1 MIVDRS
7 LMNAKPIEIDL
18 SSSAGNAFVL
28 LAYADDLGRKL
39 GFNRHAIK
47 IIKDNMILG
56 DYDHLLKVFDYHFG
70 DYVILYK

>member
-7 LMNAKPIEIDL
+7 LMNTKPIEIDL
-18 SSSAGNAFVL
+18 RSSAGNAFVL
-28 LAYADDLGRKL
+28 LAYAEDLGRRL
-39 GFNRHAIK
+39 GFKRQAMK
-47 IIKDNMILG
+47 IITDNMMLG